1 VDAQNEANT
10 KNVIK
15 TWSRRSMISPSMIG
29 HTIAVHDGRKHVPV
43 FITDAMIGHKLGE
56 FAPTRTFRGHVKDDR
71 RQLVANT
78 QDALVARAVLRDIR
92 HTPQKARRVVDLVRG
107 MRADEALNVLKFAPQ
122 AAGSDVY
129 TLLNSAIAN
138 AKQQNPAIRDASELW
153 VVEALVD
160 EGRTMKRFRPRAQGR
175 GFRILKR
182 SSHIT
187 VAVSDSKATS
197 KSLSRT
203 SSKAQTRNP
212 KRSEKAPLAAQRLN
226 HQQRRERPTNGSKSK
241 PTRLPPR
248 HHN

>member
-1 VDAQNEANT
+1 
-10 KNVIK
+10 
-15 TWSRRSMISPSMIG
+15 MIG
-29 HTIAVHDGRKHVPV
+29 
-43 FITDAMIGHKLGE
+43 E
-56 FAPTRTFRGHVKDDR
+56 
-71 RQLVANT
+71 QLVANT

-138 AKQQNPAIRDASELW
+138 AKQKNPAIRDASELW

-182 SSHIT
+182 SSHIS
-187 VAVSDSKATS
+187 VAVSDTKSTS

-203 SSKAQTRNP
+203 SSRAQTRNP
-212 KRSEKAPLAAQRLN
+212 KRSERSPLAATQVVADKAPLNAAAQTQTEKGASN
-226 HQQRRERPTNGSKSK
+226 
-241 PTRLPPR
+241 
-248 HHN
+248 